1 MKMLE
6 NEIGDAAM
14 TKALAE
20 LVKQRRGIK
29 TEWSDVARFFNK
41 DWFFEQWVYGKQFPK
56 LEITRGFTEPGPRGG
71 FVTTVDITQSGTPKP
86 FRMKVAVVLT
96 ARTGEKSQVV
106 DLTKAA
112 HTFYIET
119 DARPSRVTLDP
130 FGYTLAEVPAPRAI
144 GT

>member
-1 MKMLE
+1 
-6 NEIGDAAM
+6 
-14 TKALAE
+14 
-20 LVKQRRGIK
+20 
-29 TEWSDVARFFNK
+29 
-41 DWFFEQWVYGKQFPK
+41 
-56 LEITRGFTEPGPRGG
+56 
-71 FVTTVDITQSGTPKP
+71 
-86 FRMKVAVVLT
+86 MKVAVVLT